1 MICLLHLNLIPLNSL
16 RLDKTIMSQ
25 LISMEIELKI
35 QLGDCGMGMPVIRTW
50 QAMKKLAVGE
60 VLQMSSSHP

>member
-1 MICLLHLNLIPLNSL
+1 MICFLHLNLIPLNSL

-35 QLGDCGMGMPVIRTW
+35 QLGNCGMGMPVIRTW
-50 QAMKKLAVGE
+50 QAMKKLVKGDI
-60 VLQMSSSHP
+60 LQISSSHP